1 MFEDLYIIPDIMIYS
16 FNKGDGV
23 RWKSKF
29 KNFLKF
35 YERDFGQVSMR
46 TLEAELDSLEGQ

>member
-16 FNKGDGV
+16 FNQGDGV

-29 KNFLKF
+29 KSFLKF